1 MMKPSVQKIRDLTL
15 VRRAGSRLLVIGCD
29 SSASIGNKPMDAV
42 QTPPDIVGYYTARV
56 AVMEVL
62 SVGADI
68 LTVVDTLA
76 VERHPTGNE
85 IIRGIQRLLGEAG
98 LTEAHINGSTEDN
111 FESCQTGVGISVIG
125 EADEE
130 RLKLKR
136 SLAGD
141 CVVMLGEPL
150 IGSAVLEQEAKICS
164 IRQLQ
169 SLAASPE
176 VHEIHPVGSKGAG
189 YEADLLAELNGC
201 SFQAVPGIT
210 DKLNASGGPS
220 TAVIFSAA
228 EEQLEYIQSEIGG
241 GLEIIGVLLPF
252 GG

>member
-1 MMKPSVQKIRDLTL
+1 MKPSVQKIRDLTL

-62 SVGADI
+62 SIGADI

-76 VERHPTGNE
+76 VEKYPTGSG
-85 IIRGIQRLLGEAG
+85 IIRGIQKLLDEAG
-98 LTEAHINGSTEDN
+98 LTEAHLNGSTEDN
-111 FESCQTGVGISVIG
+111 FNTCQTGVGITVIG
-125 EADEE
+125 ETDEE
-130 RLKLKR
+130 RLKLMR

-150 IGSAVLEQEAKICS
+150 VGSAVLEQGARLCS

-189 YEADLLAELNGC
+189 YEAELLAELNGC
-201 SFQAVPGIT
+201 SFQAIPGIT
-210 DKLNASGGPS
+210 EKLNASGGPS

-228 EEQLEYIQSEIGG
+228 EGKLETIQSEIGG
-241 GLEIIGVLLPF
+241 ELEIIGRLLPLRR
-252 GG
+252 